1 MLYHVSVL
9 NSFLWLNNVP
19 WYAYTNGIPRWH
31 SDKESTCQCRRHKRR
46 GFNPWVEKMIPWSR
60 KWLLTPVFSPGKFH
74 GQRSLVGYSPQGH
87 EVSDMT
93 DPHMCIYYVLFCQ
106 LMDTGVVSNFWLL
119 MNNVTVNT
127 CVISFCLN
135 FCLFSILLGLP
146 RS

>member
-9 NSFLWLNNVP
+9 NSFLGLNNVP
-19 WYAYTNGIPRWH
+19 WYVYTNGIPRWH

-87 EVSDMT
+87 EVLDMT

-135 FCLFSILLGLP
+135 FCLFIFNSPGFT
-146 RS
+146 